1 MDQLTRVVLAVDA
14 PEVLDEILH
23 FLDRTGVIRVL
34 ATAEDGQQ
42 LAEATRQLE
51 PDVVIAEPRLASHV
65 PDPTPCIA
73 IASGES
79 VAALRAAIGAGVR
92 AFTVWPVERDEL
104 LRHLRTYAAS
114 ARAFDRTAHVI
125 AVHASRGGAG
135 CTFVATHLARALAIR
150 GRSTIVIDADP
161 FGGDVETVLGIPD
174 GADGAHPVSALIDV
188 ADELTPAALKDALF
202 MHEAGFGVVTA
213 APPDAAP
220 VAASPIGR
228 LVELAAAAADAV
240 VLHTGRALDPVTK
253 SCLGASD
260 AVLEIL
266 SLDVPAFRAA
276 VRTGARLAD
285 DGLEDRTLFV
295 VNRAARGEVVPRDVE
310 RVFGRRPSA
319 VIPFDASVPRQQN
332 HGRLLAPRSR
342 ASRAIA
348 RLADE
353 LIAEAEQL
361 RGAA

>member
-23 FLDRTGVIRVL
+23 FLDRTGAIRVL
-34 ATAEDGQQ
+34 ATADDGHQ

-65 PDPTPCIA
+65 PAPTPCIA

-79 VAALRAAIGAGVR
+79 VAALRTAIGAGVR

-104 LRHLRTYAAS
+104 LRQLRTHAAS
-114 ARAFDRTAHVI
+114 SRVFDRTAQVI
-125 AVHASRGGAG
+125 AVHGSRGGAG
-135 CTFVATHLARALAIR
+135 CTFVATHLARALVAR
-150 GRSTIVIDADP
+150 RRSTILIDADP

-174 GADGAHPVSALIDV
+174 GAEGVHPISALTEV

-202 MHEAGFGVVTA
+202 THEAGFGVVAA

-220 VAASPIGR
+220 PSASSTSR
-228 LVELAAAAADAV
+228 LVELAAAAGDAV
-240 VLHTGRALDPVTK
+240 VLHAGRAI
-253 SCLGASD
+253 D
-260 AVLEIL
+260 AVTRACLASADTILEIL

-276 VRTGARLAD
+276 VRTGARLAND
-285 DGLEDRTLFV
+285 ALEDRTLFV
-295 VNRAARGEVVPRDVE
+295 VNRATRGEVVPRDVE

-319 VIPFDASVPRQQN
+319 VIPFDAAVPRQQD
-332 HGRLLAPRSR
+332 HGRLLSPRSR
-342 ASRAIA
+342 ASRVIA

-353 LIAEAEQL
+353 LIADADQL

>member
-23 FLDRTGVIRVL
+23 FLDRTGAIRVL
-34 ATAEDGQQ
+34 ATADDGRQ

-51 PDVVIAEPRLASHV
+51 PDVVLAEPRLAHHV
-65 PDPTPCIA
+65 PAPTPCIA

-79 VAALRAAIGAGVR
+79 VAALRTAIGAGVR

-104 LRHLRTYAAS
+104 LRQVRTYAAS
-114 ARAFDRTAHVI
+114 ARVFERTAHVL

-135 CTFVATHLARALAIR
+135 CTFVATHLARAFATR
-150 GRSTIVIDADP
+150 GRSVILIDADP

-174 GADGAHPVSALIDV
+174 GTDGVHPLSALVDV
-188 ADELTPAALKDALF
+188 VDELTPGGLQETLF
-202 MHEAGFGVVTA
+202 MHDAGFGVV
-213 APPDAAP
+213 
-220 VAASPIGR
+220 AASPVEAPSPGASSIAR
-228 LVELAAAAADAV
+228 LIELAAAASDTV
-240 VLHTGRALDPVTK
+240 VLHTGRGIDDVTR
-253 SCLGASD
+253 SCLGAAD
-260 AVLEIL
+260 TILEIL

-276 VRTGARLAD
+276 VRTGARLAAD
-285 DGLEDRTLFV
+285 ALEERTLLV
-295 VNRAARGEVVPRDVE
+295 VNRATRGEVVPRDVE

-319 VIPFDASVPRQQN
+319 VIPFDAAVPREQD
-332 HGRLLAPRSR
+332 HGRLLSPRSR
-342 ASRAIA
+342 ASRVVA

-353 LIAEAEQL
+353 LIADAEQV